1 MRFVLS
7 GFSSGER
14 ERTERVVL
22 ILSKIVRR
30 RERSKKKPSNH
41 FLRNKYFSNPS
52 KFNSVNF
59 CFRPTDCQ
67 WPRLIPVRNRDGTIP
82 RLPEEGRLF
91 APLMEKARR
100 EEGEEGKKERVEE
113 KRKQRMEKRRDE
125 RKEDFILV
133 TRGDIFNSSN
143 ADCGLNP

>member
-1 MRFVLS
+1 MVSRL
-7 GFSSGER
+7 ER
-14 ERTERVVL
+14 EREQRE
-22 ILSKIVRR
+22 LSSSFRKLFEDARDR
-30 RERSKKKPSNH
+30 KRN
-41 FLRNKYFSNPS
+41 LRIISFVTNTSNPS
-52 KFNSVNF
+52 KFNSMNF

-67 WPRLIPVRNRDGTIP
+67 WPRLIHVRNRDGTIP

-91 APLMEKARR
+91 APLMEEARR